1 MGLCHSDLH
10 DGHAR
15 WDRNLV
21 RRRRGVRLRPA
32 GRTRASGP
40 SNGRLA
46 DAASPPDVRSG
57 STPTL
62 DPARTNALIGIL
74 LVALASWLAVPV
86 VLWETGPD
94 VDFGFTTNNV
104 AYVFG
109 RVALPA
115 TLVLAAGGAT
125 LGLRGLHHAAMVVTC
140 AHILLQLVIGAVQL
154 ILGARLPLTVGTT
167 MEIFVLGLALAG
179 LVVARSAPLRG
190 PTTQRWVALSLVTA
204 AAVLTILPELF
215 EFALQGEVRYL
226 PFLLPGLALTIVV
239 VLAAGLLGFPQQWA
253 RFTAAGLLIVYSAWS
268 LLILPWGRELDAN
281 LIPWIV
287 GTSVETMLAVAAAV
301 LAFAAA
307 RRSSRI

>member
-1 MGLCHSDLH
+1 MTDT
-10 DGHAR
+10 
-15 WDRNLV
+15 
-21 RRRRGVRLRPA
+21 PA
-32 GRTRASGP
+32 ETATSSAADAASAYGPPAATRAAGS
-40 SNGRLA
+40 SNAGLA
-46 DAASPPDVRSG
+46 DAASPPATRSG
-57 STPTL
+57 SPTI
-62 DPARTNALIGIL
+62 DPARTTALIGIL
-74 LVALASWLAVPV
+74 LVALATWLAVPV
-86 VLWETGPD
+86 VLWETGPNLD
-94 VDFGFTTNNV
+94 LGFTTNNV
-104 AYVFG
+104 AYMFG

-154 ILGARLPLTVGTT
+154 ILGAHLPLTVGTT

-190 PTTQRWVALSLVTA
+190 PTTQRWVALSLATA
-204 AAVLTILPELF
+204 AAALTILPELF

-253 RFTAAGLLIVYSAWS
+253 RFTAAGLLIAYSAWS
-268 LLILPWGRELDAN
+268 LLILPWGRELDAD
-281 LIPWIV
+281 LIPWTV
-287 GTSVETMLAVAAAV
+287 GTSVGTMLAVAAAV

-307 RRSSRI
+307 RRRPRI